1 MTFWTFLG
9 HSGEVHVWNAWN
21 TDPLIASS
29 GVGSIHGHRDKIT
42 SVQWINGSHFEAR
55 TSFNT
60 YFILSTGLDGVLI
73 LWTLDQSK
81 NDLNPI
87 RKMIIDPSYLPKKQ
101 IRKKT
106 DVGITCLSVNS
117 NDNSVV
123 VIGTESGSIFE
134 GSLNSPSVIHGPD
147 ENPGEWYDPIKIPFA
162 PHFGRVNQVK
172 CSPFDRNIFLSCG
185 SDQEVR
191 IYSLLHPYAPI
202 QVLIYAGVLT
212 GPYYYFLSA
221 RSNNKT

>member
-1 MTFWTFLG
+1 MHFTFF
-9 HSGEVHVWNAWN
+9 S
-21 TDPLIASS
+21 
-29 GVGSIHGHRDKIT
+29 
-42 SVQWINGSHFEAR
+42 R

-60 YFILSTGLDGVLI
+60 FFILSTGLDGVLI

-147 ENPGEWYDPIKIPFA
+147 ENPGEWYDPVKIPFA

-202 QVLIYAGVLT
+202 QVNVLCVQVRQRADRSML
-212 GPYYYFLSA
+212 FLSA
-221 RSNNKT
+221 RSTNKTKTKITKNLIFRSFQWKIPQENHWLGLYQDH

>member
-1 MTFWTFLG
+1 MHFTFF
-9 HSGEVHVWNAWN
+9 S
-21 TDPLIASS
+21 
-29 GVGSIHGHRDKIT
+29 
-42 SVQWINGSHFEAR
+42 R

-60 YFILSTGLDGVLI
+60 FFILSTGLDGVLI

-147 ENPGEWYDPIKIPFA
+147 ENPGEWYDPVKIPFA

-202 QVLIYAGVLT
+202 QVNVLCAQVRQRADRSML
-212 GPYYYFLSA
+212 FLSA
-221 RSNNKT
+221 RSTNKTKTKITKNLIFRSFQWKTPRENHWLGLYQDH